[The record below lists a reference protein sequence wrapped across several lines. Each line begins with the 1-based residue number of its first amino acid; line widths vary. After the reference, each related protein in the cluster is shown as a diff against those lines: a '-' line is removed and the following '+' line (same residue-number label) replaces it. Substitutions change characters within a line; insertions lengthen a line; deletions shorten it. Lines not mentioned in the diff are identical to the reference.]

1 MQVNGQPQRT
11 IWFDE
16 AQHCVRII
24 DQTLLPHH
32 FNILSLHT
40 LDSACHAIISMQVRG
55 APLIGV
61 TAAFG
66 VYLALREGNTDLVG
80 ICERLLKTR
89 PTAVNLR
96 WALERVQA
104 ELLPLPAERRSAA
117 ALSLACVMAD
127 EDAAATAAP

>member
-1 MQVNGQPQRT
+1 MKVNGQPQRT
-11 IWFDE
+11 IWFDDE
-16 AQHCVRII
+16 QQCVRII

-32 FNILSLHT
+32 FNILSLNS
-40 LDSACHAIISMQVRG
+40 LDAACHAITTMQVRG

-66 VYLALREGNTDLVG
+66 VYLALRDGETDLPAV
-80 ICERLLKTR
+80 CERLLATR

-104 ELLPLPAERRSAA
+104 ELTPLWERVLPAMALPQSRAET
-117 ALSLACVMAD
+117 ALSL
-127 EDAAATAAP
+127 

>member
-1 MQVNGQPQRT
+1 MLVNGQPQRT
-11 IWFDE
+11 IWFDA
-16 AQHCVRII
+16 AQQCVKII

-40 LDSACHAIISMQVRG
+40 LDAACHAIISMQVRG

-66 VYLALREGNTDLVG
+66 VYLALREGDEDLVTV
-80 ICERLLKTR
+80 CERLLQTR

-96 WALERVQA
+96 WALARVQA
-104 ELLPLPAERRSAA
+104 ELATLPVSERSVA
-117 ALSLACVMAD
+117 ALR
-127 EDAAATAAP
+127 